1 MAVELSVV
9 QVQQILT
16 RTSGFLK
23 TVCSHSLQPYRGCAL
38 GSSLCGVGCYVQHNI
53 YVTKGK
59 AWGTFVEARLNAP
72 DVYHT
77 QYERE
82 KSWARNARGAFGIFI
97 SSSTEPFQPMEKTH
111 RITRQVLEKMVD
123 LPPDFLMLQTHSHHV
138 ADYLD
143 LYPRLAAAT
152 DLRVHLSIESDRD
165 ELPGLPR
172 SASPVAKRMEAA
184 AKLHQAGIRTIVTVA
199 PLLPIDQPDLFFQ
212 GLSQICDGVV
222 IDHFIGGDGSTNGV
236 RTLRTPLAEAMA
248 KVEPRAVTLAYREQM
263 IGIARKHLPGRVGV
277 NISGFAGELR

>member
-1 MAVELSVV
+1 MELSVV

-38 GSSLCGVGCYVQHNI
+38 GSSLCGAGCYVQHNI

-59 AWGTFVEARLNAP
+59 AWGTFVEARLNAAE
-72 DVYHT
+72 VYRT

-82 KSWARNARGAFGIFI
+82 KNWARKTRGAFGVFL

-123 LPPDFLMLQTHSHHV
+123 FPPDFLMLQTHSHHV

-143 LYPRLAAAT
+143 LYPRLAQST
-152 DLRVHLSIESDRD
+152 DFRVHLSIESDRD

-199 PLLPIDQPDLFFQ
+199 PLMPIDQPDLFFQ
-212 GLSQICDGVV
+212 QLSQICDGVI
-222 IDHFIGGDGSTNGV
+222 IDHFIGGDGSANGT

-263 IGIARKHLPGRVGV
+263 VGIARKYLPGRVGV